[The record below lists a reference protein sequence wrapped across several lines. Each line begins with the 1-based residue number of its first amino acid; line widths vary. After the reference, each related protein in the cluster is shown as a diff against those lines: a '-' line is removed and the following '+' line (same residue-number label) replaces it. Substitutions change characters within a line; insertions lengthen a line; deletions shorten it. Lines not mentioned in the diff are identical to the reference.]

1 LRIRK
6 RAEFLRIQQNSRRVT
21 SAHFVLLV
29 APQVGPRAPAPA
41 RLGLVVTKK
50 VGDAVAR
57 NRIKRL
63 CRECFRR
70 SKGLLPDGVDLVVIA
85 KNGADSMTLAT
96 VQAEWAAIAT
106 PLRKRAL
113 ETVARSPNSAHAS
126 ARTAT
131 TSPGEPGGARGG
143 PKEPT

>member
-1 LRIRK
+1 M
-6 RAEFLRIQQNSRRVT
+6 T
-21 SAHFVLLV
+21 STHFVLLV
-29 APQVGPRAPAPA
+29 APQVGRGAPAPA

-70 SKGLLPDGVDLVVIA
+70 SKDLLPDGVDLVVIA
-85 KNGADSMTLAT
+85 KNGADCMSLAT
-96 VQAEWAAIAT
+96 VQAEWASIAA

-113 ETVARSPNSAHAS
+113 ETVARPPNSAHAS
-126 ARTAT
+126 PRTAT
-131 TSPGEPGGARGG
+131 TSPGKPGGPRGG